1 VLSFIDSGPAILAAT
16 PHAVLAAPY
25 HRNNEGNKA
34 AYDIFLSG
42 DGGAERVL
50 KERHV
55 TYVAI
60 CLGTTDLKI
69 FNRAA
74 PDGLAMRLARGEVPP
89 YLQPIPGDPAAP
101 LRVFRVR

>member
-1 VLSFIDSGPAILAAT
+1 
-16 PHAVLAAPY
+16 
-25 HRNNEGNKA
+25 
-34 AYDIFLSG
+34 
-42 DGGAERVL
+42 
-50 KERHV
+50 
-55 TYVAI
+55 VAI

-69 FNRAA
+69 FGRAA

>member
-1 VLSFIDSGPAILAAT
+1 V
-16 PHAVLAAPY
+16 
-25 HRNNEGNKA
+25 
-34 AYDIFLSG
+34 FLIC
-42 DGGAERVL
+42 DGGAERIL

-55 TYVAI
+55 SYVAF

-89 YLQPIPGDPAAP
+89 YLEPIPGDSAAP
-101 LRVFRVR
+101 LRIFRVR